1 MRRLIL
7 IVQLILVI
15 SVAQGADLLLATD
28 SLSLDIDIEQSDTSE
43 DKAKKSNRFKQRRVE
58 RNIKNH
64 NYIFAG
70 EKFFGVSASYNS
82 LSGENSDFL
91 LILDDIDAS
100 GSIGSVKPYVG
111 YFYRDNRAVGVRF
124 GYSAVRG
131 TVNSTTL
138 DLGDVNDLSFDI
150 PYISLR
156 SDSFNYG
163 VFHRAYAPIDKTG
176 HVGLFAEVELYASSG
191 RSIFEFEN
199 GDSIVS
205 TESLNRTIGVSFSP
219 GISAFVMSNVSA
231 SLSFELGGISFTR
244 IDQYDETG
252 ELVGSRNSS
261 QMRFMINLLAINFGI
276 NVHLW

>member
-1 MRRLIL
+1 MRKFLLIA
-7 IVQLILVI
+7 QLLLSI
-15 SVAQGADLLLATD
+15 SIAQGADLLLATD
-28 SLSLDIDIEQSDTSE
+28 SLSLDIKQSDTS
-43 DKAKKSNRFKQRRVE
+43 DDIAKKSNRFEQRRVE

-64 NYIFAG
+64 SYIFAG
-70 EKFFGVSASYNS
+70 EKFFGISASYNS

-91 LILDDIDAS
+91 LILDNIDAS

-124 GYSAVRG
+124 SYTAVRG
-131 TVNSTTL
+131 MVNSTTL

-163 VFHRAYAPIDKTG
+163 VFHRAYAPLDRGG
-176 HVGLFAEVELYASSG
+176 HIGLFAEVELYASSG

-199 GDSIVS
+199 GDSIAS

-261 QMRFMINLLAINFGI
+261 QMRFMINFLAINFGI
-276 NVHLW
+276 NVLLW